1 MSTVLLR
8 RILTAEYGNDDSQSV
23 TLYPLL
29 SLQTKLTLKS
39 SLVESVSRESV
50 KYIAKKLCDTVSEL
64 ATVALPE
71 TEWPELL
78 LFMF

>member
-1 MSTVLLR
+1 MSTVLFR
-8 RILTAEYGNDDSQSV
+8 RILTAEYGNDDSQLV

-50 KYIAKKLCDTVSEL
+50 KYKAKKLCDTVSEL
-64 ATVALPE
+64 ATVVLSE

-78 LFMF
+78 SFMF